1 MWRMPDLDLKPTE
14 YRVKG
19 WKRLRRRLPDKWWGR
34 IATLTGV
41 WAGAVLAFA
50 GNILDALPH
59 LAPVWIYL
67 AVAAPGFLL
76 WLYAAFFT
84 D

>member
-1 MWRMPDLDLKPTE
+1 MPDIELKSTE

-19 WKRLRRRLPDKWWGR
+19 AQRARRKLPEVWWGR
-34 IATLTGV
+34 LATIAGV
-41 WAGAVLAFA
+41 WTVVPLSVG
-50 GNILDALPH
+50 GPILEALPH
-59 LAPVWIYL
+59 LAPIWII
-67 AVAAPGFLL
+67 VAAFGPGVSL

>member
-1 MWRMPDLDLKPTE
+1 MPDIELKSSE

-19 WKRLRRRLPDKWWGR
+19 SRRAPRQLPEVWWGR
-34 IATLTGV
+34 LATIAGIWAATLLCTG
-41 WAGAVLAFA
+41 GYVLD
-50 GNILDALPH
+50 GLPH
-59 LAPVWIYL
+59 LAPIWII
-67 AVAAPGFLL
+67 VAALGPGAGL

>member
-1 MWRMPDLDLKPTE
+1 MPDIELKSTE

-19 WKRLRRRLPDKWWGR
+19 AQRARRTLPEAWWGR
-34 IATLTGV
+34 LATIFGV
-41 WAGAVLAFA
+41 WAGALLCTGGIV
-50 GNILDALPH
+50 LDALPH
-59 LAPVWIYL
+59 LAPIWII
-67 AVAAPGFLL
+67 VAAFAPGVVL